1 MVIPKYLNREWL
13 EFLMGDEISRLDRYS
28 IARKT
33 FPIKNTI
40 LKLEKHNGE
49 MGEYIVKDCR
59 GYLDQDE
66 GGREYEFMINSIP
79 RRVLV
84 QLINEIKEPPANGDR
99 RAELESM
106 PPARLLARAAAVGI
120 PRTKIN
126 SAEVSLK
133 IVYNDRMELPIIT
146 NGRTSEPYRIIL
158 INPEWSL
165 QLSRLR
171 LAFGKSLNDRLGEH
185 SLLKDVPQDII
196 TCIGENIKKVVGES
210 SLKSEIEPF
219 VKESG
224 EYPNIFGIPVPRGL
238 FAGGGKKRKNR
249 RTKRKH
255 RKKTNKRK
263 SKQKKHKT
271 KRRRKS

>member
-1 MVIPKYLNREWL
+1 MKIPKYLNREWL
-13 EFLMGDEISRLDRYS
+13 EFLKGDEISRLNRYS
-28 IARKT
+28 IASKT

-40 LKLEKHNGE
+40 LKLENPNGE
-49 MGEYIVKDCR
+49 IGEYIVKDCR
-59 GYLDQDE
+59 GYLYEDGD
-66 GGREYEFMINSIP
+66 RRNYEFIINSIP
-79 RRVLV
+79 RSALV
-84 QLINEIKEPPANGDR
+84 QLINEIEEPPANGDR

-126 SAEVSLK
+126 SAEVSLE

-171 LAFGKSLNDRLGEH
+171 LALAMSLNERLGKN
-185 SLLKDVPQDII
+185 SLLEDVPQDII
-196 TCIGENIKKVVGES
+196 TSIGENIEKVVGES
-210 SLKSEIEPF
+210 SLKNPF

-224 EYPNIFGIPVPRGL
+224 EYPNLFGYKVPRW
-238 FAGGGKKRKNR
+238 FFDGGGKKK
-249 RTKRKH
+249 
-255 RKKTNKRK
+255 KRK
-263 SKQKKHKT
+263 SKKKRKTKRRKSKRKKHKT
-271 KRRRKS
+271 KRRKS